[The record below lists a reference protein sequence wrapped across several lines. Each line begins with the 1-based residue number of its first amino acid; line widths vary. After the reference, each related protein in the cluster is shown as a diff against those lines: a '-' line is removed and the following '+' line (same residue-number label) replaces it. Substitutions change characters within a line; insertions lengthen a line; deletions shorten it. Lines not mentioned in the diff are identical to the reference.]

1 MKILK
6 AEYRKPDGD
15 GDTNF
20 DVEVSVE
27 NKHEDIVDM
36 SISALTII
44 DGNNNTVSCDADREE
59 MSYAE
64 KDETFTVNCSGYGK
78 AYLVPDF
85 SKAKAIVDLTTY
97 KKEFKKLGDFDIPGD
112 HKSCIQSDNQ
122 IEFGKLRVYG
132 VSVFRHDPPENT
144 SDDHS
149 VAVKIAV
156 KNISDEYIQ
165 KVMIKVQLNDRT
177 GSNLMDTDDYR
188 AIPPNGSM
196 LFEPSIYA
204 KAGKLKG
211 AKLDVSISSFHQIEH
226 YNSESLLK
234 VEKN

>member
-1 MKILK
+1 MKVIK
-6 AEYRKPDGD
+6 AVYREPDSS

-20 DVEVSVE
+20 EVEVSVE

-36 SISALTII
+36 SVSALTIV
-44 DGNNNTVSCDADREE
+44 DGKNNTVSCDVDREE

-64 KDETFTVNCSGYGK
+64 KDETFTVNLSGYGK
-78 AYLVPDF
+78 AYLVSDF
-85 SKAKAIVDLTTY
+85 SKAKAVVDLTTY
-97 KKEFKKLGDFDIPGD
+97 KKEFKKLGDFDIPAD

-132 VSVFRHDPPENT
+132 VSVFRDDPPENL
-144 SDDHS
+144 SEDHS

-177 GSNLMDTDDYR
+177 GSNLMDSDDYR

-204 KAGKLKG
+204 KSGKLKG

-226 YNSESLLK
+226 YNSESSLK
-234 VEKN
+234 VDKN

>member
-132 VSVFRHDPPENT
+132 VSVFRHDPPENA
-144 SDDHS
+144 SEDHS

-165 KVMIKVQLNDRT
+165 KVLVKVQLNDRT

-188 AIPPNGSM
+188 PIPPNGSM

>member
-1 MKILK
+1 MKVIK
-6 AEYRKPDGD
+6 AVYREPDSS

-20 DVEVSVE
+20 EVEVSVE

-36 SISALTII
+36 SVSALTIV
-44 DGNNNTVSCDADREE
+44 DGKNNTVSCDVDREE

-64 KDETFTVNCSGYGK
+64 KDETFTVNLSGYGK
-78 AYLVPDF
+78 AYLVSDF
-85 SKAKAIVDLTTY
+85 SKAKAVVDLTTY
-97 KKEFKKLGDFDIPGD
+97 KKEFKKLGDFDIPAD

-132 VSVFRHDPPENT
+132 VSVFRYDPPENL
-144 SDDHS
+144 SEDHS

-204 KAGKLKG
+204 KSGKLKG

-226 YNSESLLK
+226 YNSESSLK
-234 VEKN
+234 VDKN

>member
-1 MKILK
+1 MKIIK

-132 VSVFRHDPPENT
+132 VSVFRHDPPENA
-144 SDDHS
+144 SEDHS

-226 YNSESLLK
+226 YNAESSLK

>member
-64 KDETFTVNCSGYGK
+64 KDETSTVNCSGYGK

-97 KKEFKKLGDFDIPGD
+97 KKEFKKLGDFEIPGD

-165 KVMIKVQLNDRT
+165 KVLVKVQLNDRT

-188 AIPPNGSM
+188 PIPPNGSM

>member
-1 MKILK
+1 MVKIIQIFF
-6 AEYRKPDGD
+6 G
-15 GDTNF
+15 F
-20 DVEVSVE
+20 
-27 NKHEDIVDM
+27 
-36 SISALTII
+36 
-44 DGNNNTVSCDADREE
+44 DREE

-64 KDETFTVNCSGYGK
+64 KDETFTVNLSGYAKG
-78 AYLVPDF
+78 YLVSDF
-85 SKAKAIVDLTTY
+85 SKAKAVVDLTTY
-97 KKEFKKLGDFDIPGD
+97 KKEYKKLGDFDIPAD

-132 VSVFRHDPPENT
+132 VSVFRYDPPEN
-144 SDDHS
+144 SSEDHS
-149 VAVKIAV
+149 VAVKVAV

-177 GSNLMDTDDYR
+177 GSNLMDTEDYR

-196 LFEPSIYA
+196 LFEPGIYA

-226 YNSESLLK
+226 YNSESSLK
-234 VEKN
+234 VDKN

>member
-97 KKEFKKLGDFDIPGD
+97 KKEFKKLGDFEIPGD

-188 AIPPNGSM
+188 PIPPNGSM

>member
-1 MKILK
+1 MKIIK
-6 AEYRKPDGD
+6 AVYREPDSY

-36 SISALTII
+36 SVSTLTIV
-44 DGNNNTVSCDADREE
+44 DGKNNTVSCEVDREE

-64 KDETFTVNCSGYGK
+64 KDETFTVNLSGYAKG
-78 AYLVPDF
+78 YLVSDF
-85 SKAKAIVDLTTY
+85 SKAKAVVDLTTY
-97 KKEFKKLGDFDIPGD
+97 KKEYKKLGDFDIPAD

-132 VSVFRHDPPENT
+132 ASVFRNDPPENA
-144 SDDHS
+144 SEDHC
-149 VAVKIAV
+149 VGVKIAV

-196 LFEPSIYA
+196 LFEPGIYA

-211 AKLDVSISSFHQIEH
+211 SKLDVSISSFHQIEH
-226 YNSESLLK
+226 YNSESSLK
-234 VEKN
+234 VDKS

>member
-1 MKILK
+1 MKVTK
-6 AEYRKPDGD
+6 AVYREPDSY

-36 SISALTII
+36 SVSTLTIV
-44 DGNNNTVSCDADREE
+44 DGKNNTVSCDVDREE
-59 MSYAE
+59 TSYAE
-64 KDETFTVNCSGYGK
+64 KDETFTVNLSGYAKG
-78 AYLVPDF
+78 YLISDF
-85 SKAKAIVDLTTY
+85 SKAKAVVDLTTY
-97 KKEFKKLGDFDIPGD
+97 KKEFKKLGDFDIPVD
-112 HKSCIQSDNQ
+112 HKSCVQSDNQ

-132 VSVFRHDPPENT
+132 VSVFRYDPPENL
-144 SDDHS
+144 SEDHS

-226 YNSESLLK
+226 YNSESSLK
-234 VEKN
+234 VDKN

>member
-132 VSVFRHDPPENT
+132 VSVFRHDPPENA
-144 SDDHS
+144 SEDHS

-188 AIPPNGSM
+188 PIPPNGSM

-226 YNSESLLK
+226 YNAESSLK

>member
-97 KKEFKKLGDFDIPGD
+97 KKEFKKLGDFEIPGD

-132 VSVFRHDPPENT
+132 VSVFRHDPPENA
-144 SDDHS
+144 SEDHS

-165 KVMIKVQLNDRT
+165 KVLVKVQLNDRT

-188 AIPPNGSM
+188 PIPPNGSM

-226 YNSESLLK
+226 YNAESSLK

>member
-1 MKILK
+1 MKVIK
-6 AEYRKPDGD
+6 AVYREPDSY
-15 GDTNF
+15 GDTSF
-20 DVEVSVE
+20 DVDVSIE

-44 DGNNNTVSCDADREE
+44 DGNNNTVSCDADRED

-64 KDETFTVNCSGYGK
+64 KDETFTVNLSGYSKG
-78 AYLVPDF
+78 YLISDF

-97 KKEFKKLGDFDIPGD
+97 KKEFKKLGDFDIPVD

-132 VSVFRHDPPENT
+132 LSVYRQDPPENA

-149 VAVKIAV
+149 VSVKVAV

-165 KVMIKVQLNDRT
+165 KVLIKVQLNDRT

-196 LFEPSIYA
+196 LFEPTIYA

-226 YNSESLLK
+226 YNA
-234 VEKN
+234 

>member
-1 MKILK
+1 MKIIK

-132 VSVFRHDPPENT
+132 VSVFRHDPPENA
-144 SDDHS
+144 SEDHS

-188 AIPPNGSM
+188 PIPPNGSM

>member
-132 VSVFRHDPPENT
+132 VSVFRHDPPENA
-144 SDDHS
+144 SEDHS

>member
-1 MKILK
+1 MKIIK
-6 AEYRKPDGD
+6 AVYREPDSYGD
-15 GDTNF
+15 INF
-20 DVEVSVE
+20 DAEVSVE

-36 SISALTII
+36 SVSTLTIV
-44 DGNNNTVSCDADREE
+44 DGKNNTVSCEVDREE

-64 KDETFTVNCSGYGK
+64 KDETFTVNLSGYAKG
-78 AYLVPDF
+78 YLVSDF
-85 SKAKAIVDLTTY
+85 SKAKAVVDLSTY
-97 KKEFKKLGDFDIPGD
+97 KKEFKKLGDFDIPAD

-132 VSVFRHDPPENT
+132 VSVFRYDPPEN
-144 SDDHS
+144 SSEDHS
-149 VAVKIAV
+149 VAVKVAV

-196 LFEPSIYA
+196 LFEPGIYA

-226 YNSESLLK
+226 YNSESSLK
-234 VEKN
+234 VDKN

>member
-132 VSVFRHDPPENT
+132 VSVFRHDPPENA
-144 SDDHS
+144 SEDHS

-188 AIPPNGSM
+188 PIPPNGSM

>member
-1 MKILK
+1 MKVIK
-6 AEYRKPDGD
+6 AVYREPDSY
-15 GDTNF
+15 GDTSF
-20 DVEVSVE
+20 DVDVSIE

-44 DGNNNTVSCDADREE
+44 DGNNNTVSCDADRED

-64 KDETFTVNCSGYGK
+64 KDETFTVNLSGYSKG
-78 AYLVPDF
+78 YLISDF

-97 KKEFKKLGDFDIPGD
+97 KKEYKKLGDFDIPAD

-132 VSVFRHDPPENT
+132 VSVFRYDPPEN
-144 SDDHS
+144 SSEDHN
-149 VAVKIAV
+149 VAAKVVV

-177 GSNLMDTDDYR
+177 GSNLMDTEDYR

-196 LFEPSIYA
+196 LFEPGIYA

-226 YNSESLLK
+226 YNSESSLK
-234 VEKN
+234 VDKN

>member
-1 MKILK
+1 MKVIK
-6 AEYRKPDGD
+6 AVYREPDSQ

-20 DVEVSVE
+20 EAEVSVE

-36 SISALTII
+36 SVSTLTIV
-44 DGNNNTVSCDADREE
+44 DGKNNTVSCDVDREE

-64 KDETFTVNCSGYGK
+64 KDETFTVNLSGYSKG
-78 AYLVPDF
+78 YLISDF

-132 VSVFRHDPPENT
+132 VSVFRHDPPENA
-144 SDDHS
+144 SEDHS

-226 YNSESLLK
+226 YNAESSLK

>member
-97 KKEFKKLGDFDIPGD
+97 KKEFKKLGDFEIPGD

-165 KVMIKVQLNDRT
+165 KVLVKVQLNDRT

-188 AIPPNGSM
+188 PIPPNGSM

-226 YNSESLLK
+226 YNAESSLK

>member
-97 KKEFKKLGDFDIPGD
+97 KKEFKKLGDFEIPGD

-132 VSVFRHDPPENT
+132 VSVFRHDPPENA
-144 SDDHS
+144 SEDHS

-188 AIPPNGSM
+188 PIPPNGSM